1 MKKYALVW
9 CSEVP
14 AADFREHLVGEF
26 RQPSE
31 AWDIL
36 TPADPDLLEK
46 VGDYD
51 GFIISGSEKSVVDD
65 AGTDFV
71 SRLLTFLREVDAR
84 ASAPVVGICFGAQAV
99 AAALGGAV
107 GRNPDRMFR
116 LGVENLAWSEHAARL
131 PELSSGAPCTV
142 VQSHGEC
149 VTELPPGSTLLAGSA
164 TIPHEVFVVGD
175 RFLAVQGHPE
185 IDGEMLQRY
194 FMPLHRSLF
203 DDDRWQLVQREAKLP
218 VHRAPLVSLARRLLE
233 QGRL

>member
-9 CSEVP
+9 CSEV
-14 AADFREHLVGEF
+14 AEADYREHLVGEF
-26 RQPSE
+26 REGSE
-31 AWDIL
+31 VWDIL

-65 AGTDFV
+65 AATDFV
-71 SRLLTFLREVDAR
+71 SRLLAFLRAVNAR
-84 ASAPVVGICFGAQAV
+84 SSAPVFGICFGAQAV
-99 AAALGGAV
+99 AAALGGEV
-107 GRNPDRMFR
+107 GRNPDRKFR
-116 LGVENLAWSEHAARL
+116 LGVESLVWTEHAERL
-131 PELSSGAPCTV
+131 SELSKDGPCTI

-149 VTELPPGSTLLAGSA
+149 VTRLPPGSTLLAGSA
-164 TIPHEVFVVGD
+164 TIPHEVFLVGD

-185 IDGEMLQRY
+185 IDTELLQAY

-203 DDDRWQLVQREAKLP
+203 DDDRWQQVLQEATLP
-218 VHRAPLVSLARRLLE
+218 VHRAPLVSLARRLME